1 MKRVLLIGMVAALA
15 CAGLAQGGGQGRGG
29 GMRMFGRGGG
39 GLQLATR
46 DDVAKELKLTS
57 DQKTKIEDLQEK
69 AREEMRAQF
78 ESMRGAGGPPDD
90 ATMATMRKK
99 MEDMQAEQKKQL
111 NAILT
116 PEQATRLKELGIRR
130 AGNMAIMDPEV
141 QTDLG
146 LDADQKAKI
155 KDLQDKQMAA
165 FRAVR
170 EKIQNQEMDPSE
182 IRPLME
188 KNMKIMGDELMKIL
202 TADQKTKFE
211 AMKGKPFTFDE
222 DEENGG

>member
-1 MKRVLLIGMVAALA
+1 MKRVLLIGLVAALA
-15 CAGLAQGGGQGRGG
+15 TVGLAQGGGQGRG

-46 DDVAKELKLTS
+46 DDVAKELKLTGE
-57 DQKTKIEDLQEK
+57 QKTKIEDLQEK
-69 AREEMRAQF
+69 TREEMRSQF
-78 ESMRGAGGPPDD
+78 QSMRGSGGPPDE

-99 MEDMQAEQKKQL
+99 MEEMQAEEKKQL
-111 NAILT
+111 NAILS
-116 PEQATRLKELGIRR
+116 PEQAARLKELGLQR

-146 LDADQKAKI
+146 LTDAQKAKI
-155 KDLQDKQMAA
+155 KDLQDKQQAA
-165 FRAVR
+165 MRTLF
-170 EKIQNQEMDPSE
+170 EKMQNQEIDRSE
-182 IRPLME
+182 MRPLME

-202 TADQKTKFE
+202 TEDQKKKLE

-222 DEENGG
+222 DEDNGG